1 MVWKL
6 VVFLRFLELVLN
18 VLLDA
23 SGCSFTLRVNLFGT
37 ALFTVSVLGGFF
49 RFVSGVV
56 LRFFGSLSS
65 ILLGHVPSFPH
76 PVYYEGSFFPPLLI
90 LPRLDRFVGYLGP
103 LLGNQNYKRM

>member
-1 MVWKL
+1 
-6 VVFLRFLELVLN
+6 LRFLELVLN

-49 RFVSGVV
+49 GLVSGVV

-65 ILLGHVPSFPH
+65 IFLGHVRSFSH
-76 PVYYEGSFFPPLLI
+76 PVYYEGSSSRRFLSHRALAALRAISFLLSSASFF
-90 LPRLDRFVGYLGP
+90 RA
-103 LLGNQNYKRM
+103 